1 MPQDGGIGCLGVD
14 RKLKGFGMRISNPT
28 VNLALI
34 AMLTALTTVATAI
47 LVIPFPSTQG
57 YFNLGDSLVMI
68 SGLLLG
74 PIGGF
79 FAGGV
84 GSAFA
89 DVILGWPAYAPVTFL
104 AKGFEGFFVGLL
116 SMKTAKR
123 ARLSGWDIIG
133 LVLGSAAMLIGYLLG
148 EMFLLS
154 YTFEVA
160 LGELITI
167 NSIQVIMG
175 SIATV
180 LAGPILR
187 RYLDDQIPDLEELTL
202 ELEDLEE

>member
-1 MPQDGGIGCLGVD
+1 MKVY
-14 RKLKGFGMRISNPT
+14 KLRSGTQNLASFGMRISNPT

-57 YFNLGDSLVMI
+57 YFNLGDSLVML

-104 AKGFEGFFVGLL
+104 AKGFEGFLVGLF
-116 SMKTAKR
+116 SMKTTKGT
-123 ARLSGWDIIG
+123 RLSIWDVIG
-133 LVLGSAAMLIGYLLG
+133 LLLGSIAMLMGYLIGETLLLG
-148 EMFLLS
+148 
-154 YTFEVA
+154 YTFEAA
-160 LGELITI
+160 LAELITI

-175 SIATV
+175 SIATILV
-180 LAGPILR
+180 GPLLR
-187 RYLDDQIPDLEELTL
+187 RYLDDQIPVTEELTL
-202 ELEDLEE
+202 DPDELND

>member
-1 MPQDGGIGCLGVD
+1 MTA
-14 RKLKGFGMRISNPT
+14 FGMRITNPT
-28 VNLALI
+28 VNLAII

-89 DVILGWPAYAPVTFL
+89 DIILGWTAYAPVTFI
-104 AKGFEGFFVGLL
+104 AKGFEGFLVGLL
-116 SMKTAKR
+116 SMKTTRGK
-123 ARLSGWDIIG
+123 RLSPWDIVG
-133 LVLGSAAMLIGYLLG
+133 LLLGSIAMLMGYLLG
-148 EMFLLS
+148 EVFLLG
-154 YTFEVA
+154 YTFEAA
-160 LGELITI
+160 LAELITI

-175 SIATV
+175 SIVTILV
-180 LAGPILR
+180 GPLLR
-187 RYLDDQIPDLEELTL
+187 RYLDYQIPTTEELTLDLEELD
-202 ELEDLEE
+202 E